1 MRVAPV
7 SSDLGQRRILVG
19 RTLLAAES
27 TAGIARPTCLRRRTA
42 VNIPENHDPRR
53 TDATITVKPS
63 TTEHIGTMVGRY
75 KLLEQIGEGGF
86 GSVWAAEQR
95 EPVKRRVALKI
106 IKLGM
111 DTKQVIARFEVERQ
125 ALAMMDHPNI
135 ARVLDAG
142 VTESGRPF
150 FVMELVKGV
159 RITEYCDKEKLATT
173 QRLELFIQVCN
184 AVQHAHQ
191 KGIIHR
197 DIKPSNMLVTLQDGL
212 PVPKVIDFGIAK
224 ATHAELTEKTVYT
237 EQGQMI
243 GTPAYMSPE
252 QAEMSGLDIDT
263 RSDIYS
269 LGVLLY
275 ELLTGTTPFD
285 PHKLKSAGYNE
296 MVRIIRE
303 EEPHKPSTR
312 ISTLGTEPRA
322 QARGPQSEPRPLG
335 SGRTPDESQKQP
347 LPYGRGSE
355 IATIARFRGT
365 DPGTLRKLLRGDLD
379 WIVMKCL
386 EKDRTRRYDTAN
398 GLAMDIARH
407 LGDEPVVAR
416 PPSRGYRMRKFVR
429 RNRAAVLGAIAM
441 SAVLVL
447 GVIGTTWGLL
457 RSLKAEREQGR
468 ERERAEEAR
477 YEAEAVTTFLSD
489 MLAAV
494 DPGQSGKDV
503 SVRQVLDHASKTI
516 SEKFTDNPL
525 VEARLRSTI
534 GKSYYGLG
542 VYDEAERHLP
552 VAVEMNRRLLG
563 EEHVETIRSM
573 NALTYLYS
581 RQGREDEARAMN
593 ERTVAQARNGLGE
606 GNAETLMALNLKGT
620 LMIGVAGREE
630 ELLSLRKH
638 VLEQRRRTLGEE
650 HLDTLGSMHN
660 LALLYRDTGRTNQAA
675 TLFEQLVAIRRRV
688 SGDEHPDTLL
698 SMRMLAFAHSL
709 LGYSQE
715 VVTLRERVLAARR
728 RVTGDEHP
736 QTLWD
741 MHFLA
746 FSYAE
751 VDRFAEARTL
761 FEVASET
768 CRRVFGEQ
776 SVSTALAMERYAWT
790 LLNSGTEERRS
801 QYAEEA
807 LGLAE
812 RAYTLNEKGG
822 GAGWFLL
829 DTLALAQHMTGD
841 TEKAIETQNRALVL
855 IPEDSWHR
863 WEYEGRLATYYRSAG
878 RVDDAARV
886 ARQRLDTLRRLIERG
901 GERPLVLNEYARDL
915 LTIEA
920 PDVRDPA
927 AALPLAERAC
937 ALAEERGTYGRWNYL
952 DTLALA
958 QHMTGDAA
966 KAIETQKRA
975 LDLIP
980 LEYYQ
985 QRKEFE
991 ERLAEYE
998 AVLAE
1003 NKS

>member
-1 MRVAPV
+1 MSR
-7 SSDLGQRRILVG
+7 S
-19 RTLLAAES
+19 
-27 TAGIARPTCLRRRTA
+27 
-42 VNIPENHDPRR
+42 ENHDPRR
-53 TDATITVKPS
+53 NDATITVKPS
-63 TTEHIGTMVGRY
+63 ANEHIGTMVGRY

-86 GSVWAAEQR
+86 GTVWAAEQR

-111 DTKQVIARFEVERQ
+111 DTRQVIARFEVERQ

-173 QRLELFIQVCN
+173 KRLELFIQVCN

-197 DIKPSNMLVTLQDGL
+197 DIKPSNMLVTLHDGM

-275 ELLTGTTPFD
+275 ELLTGSIPFD
-285 PHKLKSAGYNE
+285 AARLKIAGYNE

-312 ISTLGTEPRA
+312 ISALS
-322 QARGPQSEPRPLG
+322 SEPRPSG
-335 SGRTPDESQKQP
+335 SGRTADESQKQP
-347 LPYGRGSE
+347 LPHGRGSE
-355 IATIARFRGT
+355 IGTIARARGT

-416 PPSRGYRMRKFVR
+416 PPSRGYRMQKFVR
-429 RNRAAVLGAIAM
+429 RNRGAVLGVAVIT
-441 SAVLVL
+441 AVLIL

-457 RSLKAEREQGR
+457 RSMKAEREQSR
-468 ERERAEEAR
+468 ERQLAEQAR
-477 YEAEAVTTFLSD
+477 VEAEGVTQFLSD

-503 SVRQVLDHASKTI
+503 SVRQVLDQASKTI
-516 SEKFTDNPL
+516 SEKFTNNPL

-534 GKSYYGLG
+534 GKSYFGLG
-542 VYDEAERHLP
+542 LYDEAERHLP
-552 VAVEMNRRLLG
+552 VAVEMYRRLRG

-573 NALTYLYS
+573 NALTWLYF
-581 RQGREDEARAMN
+581 RWNRIDEAWALN
-593 ERTVAQARNGLGE
+593 ERAVEKSRHGLGE
-606 GNAETLMALNLKGT
+606 GNAETLTALNLKAN
-620 LMIGVAGREE
+620 LMTETDRWEG
-630 ELLSLRKH
+630 LLTLRKH
-638 VLEQRRRTLGEE
+638 VLEQRRRTLGDE
-650 HLDTLGSMHN
+650 HLDTLNSMQN
-660 LALLYRDTGRTNQAA
+660 LAYFCIETGRTSEGAS
-675 TLFEQLVAIRRRV
+675 LIEQCVAIMRRV
-688 SGDEHPDTLL
+688 RGDEHPDTLR
-698 SMRMLAFAHSL
+698 SMRNLALAYL
-709 LGYSQE
+709 TLGHSQE
-715 VVTLRERVLAARR
+715 AVTLLERVVATRR
-728 RVTGDEHP
+728 RVLGEEHDF
-736 QTLWD
+736 TLVD
-741 MHFLA
+741 ITYLA
-746 FSYAE
+746 WFYAE
-751 VDRFAEARTL
+751 LDRIAEARTL
-761 FEVASET
+761 FEEALET
-768 CRRVFGEQ
+768 YRRVFGEQ
-776 SVSTALAMERYAWT
+776 SVLTAMPMQWYARS
-790 LLNSGTEERRS
+790 LLTTGSEERRNEN
-801 QYAEEA
+801 AEEA
-807 LGLAE
+807 LSLAE
-812 RAYTLNEKGG
+812 RTCTLEEKGC
-822 GAGWFLL
+822 GANWYLL
-829 DTLALAQHMTGD
+829 DVLALAQHLTGD
-841 TEKAIETQNRALVL
+841 TEKAIETQKKSLLNMREDHAL
-855 IPEDSWHR
+855 R
-863 WEYEGRLATYYRSAG
+863 WDYEGRLATYYRGVG
-878 RVDDAARV
+878 RVDDAARL
-886 ARQRLDTLRRLIERG
+886 ARQRLETLRRLLERG
-901 GERPLVLNEYARDL
+901 GERPQALNDYARDL

-920 PDVRDPA
+920 PDLRDPA

-937 ALAEERGTYGRWNYL
+937 ALAEERGTYGSWNYL

-958 QHMTGDAA
+958 QHRSGDTA
-966 KAIETQKRA
+966 KAIETQRRA
-975 LDLIP
+975 LGLIP
-980 LEYYQ
+980 PEYHQ
-985 QRKEFE
+985 QRKEME
-991 ERLAEYE
+991 QRLAEYE
-998 AVLAE
+998 AALTAQRDS
-1003 NKS
+1003 KDASTP

>member
-1 MRVAPV
+1 MSLSENP
-7 SSDLGQRRILVG
+7 G
-19 RTLLAAES
+19 
-27 TAGIARPTCLRRRTA
+27 P
-42 VNIPENHDPRR
+42 PE
-53 TDATITVKPS
+53 TDATITVKPSSTVKPS

-86 GSVWAAEQR
+86 GTVWAAEQR

-111 DTKQVIARFEVERQ
+111 DTKQVIARFEVERR

-142 VTESGRPF
+142 ATESGRPF

-159 RITEYCDKEKLATT
+159 PITEYCDKEKLATT

-197 DIKPSNMLVTLQDGL
+197 DIKPSNMLVTLHDGV

-224 ATHAELTEKTVYT
+224 ATHSELTDKTVYT
-237 EQGQMI
+237 EHRQMI

-275 ELLTGTTPFD
+275 ELLTGSIPFD
-285 PHKLKSAGYNE
+285 AARLKSAGYNE

-312 ISTLGTEPRA
+312 LSTLPSEPGA
-322 QARGPQSEPRPLG
+322 EATGPSEPRPLG

-347 LPYGRGSE
+347 LPHGRGSE
-355 IATIARFRGT
+355 ITTIARSRGT

-429 RNRAAVLGAIAM
+429 RNRMAVLGATAV
-441 SAVLVL
+441 SAVLIL

-457 RSLKAEREQGR
+457 RSLKAEQQQS
-468 ERERAEEAR
+468 RERALAEQAR
-477 YEAEAVTTFLSD
+477 VEAEGVTTFLSD

-503 SVRQVLDHASKTI
+503 SMRQVLDKSSKTI
-516 SEKFTDNPL
+516 GERFANQPL
-525 VEARLRSTI
+525 IEARLRRTI
-534 GKSYYGLG
+534 GKSYHGLG
-542 VYDEAERHLP
+542 LYDEAERHLP
-552 VAVEMNRRLLG
+552 VAVEMYRRLRG

-573 NALTYLYS
+573 NALTYLYF
-581 RQGREDEARAMN
+581 RQGRMDEARALN
-593 ERTVAQARNGLGE
+593 ERTVESARTGLGE
-606 GNAETLMALNLKGT
+606 GNAETLMALNLKGN
-620 LMIGVAGREE
+620 LMMEVAGREE
-630 ELLSLRKH
+630 ELLTLRKH
-638 VLEQRRRTLGEE
+638 VLEQQRRTLGEE
-650 HLDTLGSMHN
+650 HPDTLGSMHN
-660 LALLYRDTGRTNQAA
+660 LASVYHLTGCINEAASLY
-675 TLFEQLVAIRRRV
+675 EQTVAIKRRV
-688 SGDEHPDTLL
+688 LGDEHPGTQM
-698 SMRMLAFAHSL
+698 SMRNLALTYSG
-709 LGYSQE
+709 LGRSQE
-715 VVTLRERVLAARR
+715 GVTLQERVLAARR
-728 RVTGDEHP
+728 RVLGDEHLL
-736 QTLWD
+736 TLQE
-741 MHFLA
+741 MTNLA
-746 FSYAE
+746 GFYAGL
-751 VDRFAEARTL
+751 DRFAEARTL
-761 FEVASET
+761 HEEALGT
-768 CRRVFGEQ
+768 YRRVFGEQ
-776 SVSTALAMERYAWT
+776 SVLTGEALQPYAWS
-790 LLNSGTEERRS
+790 LLTTGPQERRNEN
-801 QYAEEA
+801 AKEA

-812 RAYTLNEKGG
+812 RAAAILEKNTSTYAWSWLN
-822 GAGWFLL
+822 
-829 DTLALAQHMTGD
+829 TLALAQHMTGD
-841 TEKAIETQNRALVL
+841 TEKAIETQERSLVL
-855 IPEDSWHR
+855 MPEEAAFR
-863 WEYEGRLATYYRSAG
+863 WECEGRLATYYRSAG

-886 ARQRLDTLRRLIERG
+886 IRQRLETMRRLMERG
-901 GERPLVLNEYARDL
+901 GERPQVLNDYARDL
-915 LTIEA
+915 LTIE
-920 PDVRDPA
+920 PVDLRDPA

-937 ALAEERGTYGRWNYL
+937 ALAEERGTYRRWMYL

-958 QHMTGDAA
+958 QHRTGDTV
-966 KAIETQKRA
+966 KAIETQRRA
-975 LDLIP
+975 LGLLP
-980 LEYYQ
+980 PEYHQ

-991 ERLAEYE
+991 ESLAEYE
-998 AVLAE
+998 AALAAQPAPAAP
-1003 NKS
+1003 

>member
-1 MRVAPV
+1 MDIPGSREPNETQSVVAV
-7 SSDLGQRRILVG
+7 RSS
-19 RTLLAAES
+19 
-27 TAGIARPTCLRRRTA
+27 
-42 VNIPENHDPRR
+42 
-53 TDATITVKPS
+53 
-63 TTEHIGTMVGRY
+63 TEHVGTQIGRY
-75 KLLEQIGEGGF
+75 KLLERIGEGGF
-86 GSVWAAEQR
+86 GTVWAAEQR

-142 VTESGRPF
+142 ATESGRPY

-173 QRLELFIQVCN
+173 QRLKLFIQVCN

-197 DIKPSNMLVTLQDGL
+197 DIKPSNMLVTLHDGV
-212 PVPKVIDFGIAK
+212 PVTKVIDFGIAK

-285 PHKLKSAGYNE
+285 PLKLKSAGYNE

-312 ISTLGTEPRA
+312 ISALS
-322 QARGPQSEPRPLG
+322 SEPRPLG
-335 SGRTPDESQKQP
+335 SGLAQVEQRPTP
-347 LPYGRGSE
+347 LPHGRGSDLT
-355 IATIARFRGT
+355 TIARYRHT
-365 DPGTLRKLLRGDLD
+365 DPKSLIRVLRGDLD

-429 RNRAAVLGAIAM
+429 RNRASVLAGSLVAAVLI
-441 SAVLVL
+441 L
-447 GVIGTTWGLL
+447 GIIGTTLGLL
-457 RSLKAEREQGR
+457 RSMKAEREQSR
-468 ERERAEEAR
+468 ERELAEQAR
-477 YEAEAVTTFLSD
+477 VEAEGVTQFLSD

-503 SVRQVLDHASKTI
+503 SVRQVLDQASKTI
-516 SEKFTDNPL
+516 SEKFTNNPL

-534 GKSYYGLG
+534 GQSYYGLG
-542 VYDEAERHLP
+542 IYDEAERHLP
-552 VAVEMNRRLLG
+552 VAFEMYRRLRG

-573 NALTYLYS
+573 NALTWLYFL
-581 RQGREDEARAMN
+581 QGRIDDARALN
-593 ERTVAQARNGLGE
+593 ERTVEQARHGLGE
-606 GNAETLMALNLKGT
+606 GNAETLFALNLKGNLMRDTGRLEGLIT
-620 LMIGVAGREE
+620 LY
-630 ELLSLRKH
+630 KN

-650 HLDTLGSMHN
+650 NPYTLSSMQN
-660 LALLYRDTGRTNQAA
+660 LALANRETGRTSEAA
-675 TLFEQLVAIRRRV
+675 SLYEQTIAIKRRV
-688 SGDEHPDTLL
+688 LGDEHPETLGPMV
-698 SMRMLAFAHSL
+698 SLAIAYSG
-709 LGYSQE
+709 LGHSQE
-715 VVTLRERVLAARR
+715 AVTLTERALASRR
-728 RVTGDEHP
+728 RVLGEEHKH
-736 QTLWD
+736 TLEATL
-741 MHFLA
+741 FLA
-746 FSYAE
+746 VFYAE
-751 VDRFAEARTL
+751 LDRFPEARAL
-761 FEVASET
+761 FEQALGT
-768 CRRVFGEQ
+768 YRRVFGEQ
-776 SVSTALAMERYAWT
+776 SVLTVKAMNLYAWT
-790 LLNSGTEERRS
+790 LLTTGPEERRN
-801 QYAEEA
+801 QNAEEG

-812 RAYTLNEKGG
+812 RACTLVEKGP
-822 GAGWFLL
+822 GAYWDFR
-829 DTLALAQHMTGD
+829 DALALAQHLTGD
-841 TEKAIETQNRALVL
+841 TEKAIETQQRSLVL
-855 IPEDSWHR
+855 MPEEAVLR
-863 WEYEGRLATYYRSAG
+863 WEYEGRLATYYRGVG
-878 RVDDAARV
+878 RVDDAARL
-886 ARQRLDTLRRLIERG
+886 ARQRLETLRRLMERG
-901 GERPLVLNEYARDL
+901 GERPQVLNDYARDL

-920 PDVRDPA
+920 RDLRDPA
-927 AALPLAERAC
+927 TALPLAERAC

-958 QHMTGDAA
+958 RHMTGDTP

-975 LDLIP
+975 MGLIP
-980 LEYYQ
+980 LEYHQ
-985 QRKEFE
+985 QRKEME
-991 ERLAEYE
+991 QRLAEYQAAHAADE
-998 AVLAE
+998 R
-1003 NKS
+1003 N